1 MAFCDIRDWEM
12 NLNFDSSPTDPETLI
27 FKLAAGG
34 AGQVEVSNVRMSDLR
49 WTCLPVGQF
58 GQQRAKALLSFV
70 FRFRR
75 AGKEFGVMMAGFA
88 HVNDINLVSFRG
100 RFRTFTLD
108 SKVPAAGG
116 GELQVLAL
124 GDPGDTGTGTGTQT

>member
-1 MAFCDIRDWEM
+1 MAFCDARDWEM
-12 NLNFDSSPTDPETLI
+12 LLNFDGSADSEALV
-27 FKLAAGG
+27 FRLAAGNV
-34 AGQVEVSNVRMSDLR
+34 GQVDVSSVKMSDLR

-58 GQQRAKALLSFV
+58 GQQKAKALLSFV

-108 SKVPAAGG
+108 GKVPAAGG
-116 GELQVLAL
+116 AELQVLAL